1 MKTTVLAA
9 VRLALA
15 AASVAGVVTQVVLS
29 VQVGFS
35 LVSVFSYFTILSN
48 LFASAVFVI
57 GAVRLLRGTPSSR
70 GWEVTRGASVVYLAF
85 VGLVFN
91 TLLAGADLGE
101 LLPWV
106 NVVHHMLVPAAV
118 VIDWFVDRPRYRQP
132 FSMVWAAAIIPAVYT
147 AYTLVR
153 GALIGFYPYPFFNPA
168 RVGGYG
174 GVALYC
180 VALLIGFLVLALL
193 TRATGNAMARRTA
206 APETSER

>member
-29 VQVGFS
+29 VRADFS
-35 LVSVFSYFTILSN
+35 LVSVFSYFTILGN
-48 LFASAVFVI
+48 LYASTVFVI
-57 GAVRLLRGTPSSR
+57 GAVRLLRGVPSSR
-70 GWEVTRGASVVYLAF
+70 GWEVARGAAVVYLAF
-85 VGLVFN
+85 VGIVFN

-106 NVVHHMLVPAAV
+106 NVVHHMVIPAAV
-118 VIDWFVDRPRYRQP
+118 VVDWFVDRPRHRQP
-132 FSMVWAAAIIPAVYT
+132 FTMVWAAAIVPAVYT
-147 AYTLVR
+147 AYTLIR
-153 GALIGFYPYPFFNPA
+153 GVLVGFYPYPFFNPA

-180 VALLIGFLVLALL
+180 AALLVGFLVIAVLV
-193 TRATGNAMARRTA
+193 RASGNAMVRRTA
-206 APETSER
+206 VVGSR